1 MISFLQC
8 IIFEP
13 ISYSEF
19 ILTQI
24 LRNMVFSKFQNP
36 HKAETLCNCPSSVN
50 FVFFTFWN
58 GHKKQKFPKWSM
70 KDKPV
75 KKA

>member
-19 ILTQI
+19 ILTNYNQGSSCFFLFYLLLGNVFLQKLDFEYEFVGTFAASIVKRGSVDHQI
-24 LRNMVFSKFQNP
+24 LNP
-36 HKAETLCNCPSSVN
+36 HL
-50 FVFFTFWN
+50 
-58 GHKKQKFPKWSM
+58 Q
-70 KDKPV
+70 
-75 KKA
+75 